1 MSFRPLEQ
9 KWDPGVSWFEVAVP
23 GVFSSD
29 THSSLETGGLNA
41 FTPLKLVSLGKR
53 QRESVCARQSHVPK
67 SRDTLT
73 QGLMG

>member
-29 THSSLETGGLNA
+29 THSSLETGGLKA
-41 FTPLKLVSLGKR
+41 FTPLK
-53 QRESVCARQSHVPK
+53 
-67 SRDTLT
+67 
-73 QGLMG
+73 